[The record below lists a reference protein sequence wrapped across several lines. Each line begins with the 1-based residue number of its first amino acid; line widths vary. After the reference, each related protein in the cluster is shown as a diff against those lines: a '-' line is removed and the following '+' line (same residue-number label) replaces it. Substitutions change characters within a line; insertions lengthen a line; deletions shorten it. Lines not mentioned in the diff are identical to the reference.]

1 MNWWKH
7 SYLIS
12 LREKQHFFV
21 QDLLLWHDVM
31 ISVDQFVKGRR
42 KYSHRLQSTR
52 SYLDK
57 QLNPAF
63 VPTNRSLFKLR
74 KKRRVEYPL
83 LTTSSDYN
91 QKYVGSLTSNII
103 DYDPFLKIP
112 TKKLA
117 EAYLGKLMNTGNM
130 GSTVSKVGKLP
141 AIAPANSPHQ
151 KKNHRRRTGTE
162 HRGRSDPG
170 KKKPVRRRRKG
181 PPRNPFARHNL
192 SAEQAWL
199 LKRCAC

>member
-1 MNWWKH
+1 M
-7 SYLIS
+7 
-12 LREKQHFFV
+12 

-103 DYDPFLKIP
+103 GLRSFFKNSDEEISGGLSGEGEYGKHPFP
-112 TKKLA
+112 RLA
-117 EAYLGKLMNTGNM
+117 
-130 GSTVSKVGKLP
+130 SC
-141 AIAPANSPHQ
+141 Q
-151 KKNHRRRTGTE
+151 
-162 HRGRSDPG
+162 
-170 KKKPVRRRRKG
+170 
-181 PPRNPFARHNL
+181 
-192 SAEQAWL
+192 Q
-199 LKRCAC
+199 

>member
-1 MNWWKH
+1 
-7 SYLIS
+7 
-12 LREKQHFFV
+12 
-21 QDLLLWHDVM
+21 M
-31 ISVDQFVKGRR
+31 ISVEQFIKGRK
-42 KYSHRLQSTR
+42 KYTNRLKSTR

-63 VPTNRSLFKLR
+63 VPTNRNLFKLR
-74 KKRRVEYPL
+74 KRRRVEYPL

-117 EAYLGKLMNTGNM
+117 EAYLGKMINTGTTNKF
-130 GSTVSKVGKLP
+130 SSKVVKLP
-141 AIAPANSPHQ
+141 AIDKSNSRYQ
-151 KKNHRRRTGTE
+151 EENNRKSAARLQNKKSNARV
-162 HRGRSDPG
+162 
-170 KKKPVRRRRKG
+170 KKKKG

-192 SAEQAWL
+192 SAEQTWL
-199 LKRCAC
+199 LKRCTC